1 MPALHPH
8 RARGLILWETIL
20 GLSVLMAL
28 ITTLTLALGQSARI
42 RQRLS
47 EQRQQQ
53 RLVEQ
58 WLIALSGGDANA
70 AAQLRQGGY
79 ALRVIDSG
87 DPARV
92 WVAVA
97 VPGLGDD
104 RELFA
109 LAPRRALEVQP

>member
-1 MPALHPH
+1 MPAFHPI

-53 RLVEQ
+53 RVVEQ
-58 WLIALSGGDANA
+58 WLIALSAGDASA

-79 ALRVIDSG
+79 ALRVIDSD

-97 VPGLGDD
+97 VPGIGDD

-109 LAPRRALEVQP
+109 LVPRGDWEIQP